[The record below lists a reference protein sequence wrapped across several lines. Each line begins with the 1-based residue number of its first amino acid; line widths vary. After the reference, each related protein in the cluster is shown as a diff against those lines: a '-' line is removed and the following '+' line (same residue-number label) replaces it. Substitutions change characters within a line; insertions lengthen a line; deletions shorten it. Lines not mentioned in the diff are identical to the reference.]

1 MTEAGDDAARA
12 RLETALE
19 AVRARFVAG
28 LDARTGAL
36 VELARAAR
44 EHQPPGSDLARA
56 DLLRGLHS
64 IAGSAPT
71 VGLRDLG
78 ARARALEALVA
89 SAERDGGLVPDIV
102 EDIRSLAACRT

>member
-1 MTEAGDDAARA
+1 MAEADDDAARA
-12 RLETALE
+12 RLKTALD

-28 LDARTGAL
+28 LEARTGAL
-36 VELARAAR
+36 AELALAAR
-44 EHQPPGSDLARA
+44 ERRSPGPDLARA

-78 ARARALEALVA
+78 ARARVLEAMVA
-89 SAERDGGLVPDIV
+89 AAERDGRGVPDIV
-102 EDIRSLAACRT
+102 EDIRSLAAYRT